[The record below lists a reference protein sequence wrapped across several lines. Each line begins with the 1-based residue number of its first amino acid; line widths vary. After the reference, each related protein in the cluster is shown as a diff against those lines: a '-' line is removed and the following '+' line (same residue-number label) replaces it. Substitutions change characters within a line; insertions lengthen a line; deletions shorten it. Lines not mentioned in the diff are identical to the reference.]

1 MSDSKCEGCQSQGS
15 CNQDPATCS
24 MPVPTRGGFKHIIA
38 VGSGKGGVGKSSVS
52 ALLAIGLA
60 RLGNRVALLDA
71 DITGPSIPSMM
82 GVSGM
87 PKGTPEGIEP
97 LASPSLGIRI
107 ISMNLFM
114 EDTSRPVVWRGPL
127 IGNVISQFWNDTN
140 WGDSEILVI
149 DLPPGTSDAPLT
161 VMQTIALDGIV
172 MVTTPQ
178 DLSTKIVEK
187 MMHMTRM
194 MNVPLVGVVENM
206 SHALCPHCGEKW
218 EIFGP
223 SHTGEICSRWD
234 IPVLSSLP
242 IDRNMSLLSD
252 AGRLEDY
259 AGGNQPVEMAEKI
272 MSALGSL
279 VTSPSDS
286 PRRV

>member
-1 MSDSKCEGCQSQGS
+1 MSENKCSGCPGEGS
-15 CNQDPATCS
+15 CSMDPSDCS
-24 MPVPTRGGFKHIIA
+24 MPVPTRGNFRHIIA

-60 RLGNRVALLDA
+60 GLGNKVALLDA

-82 GVSGM
+82 GVSGI
-87 PKGTPEGIEP
+87 PQGTPDGMIP
-97 LASPSLGIRI
+97 LSSPGLGIGI

-127 IGNVISQFWNDTN
+127 IGNVISQFWNDTD
-140 WGDSEILVI
+140 WGDAEILVI

-178 DLSTKIVEK
+178 DLSTRIVEK
-187 MMHMTRM
+187 MMHMTQM
-194 MNVPLVGVVENM
+194 MKVPLIGIIENM
-206 SHALCPHCGEKW
+206 SYALCPHCGERW
-218 EIFGP
+218 DLFGP
-223 SHTGEICSRWD
+223 SHLEEMRSRWD

-242 IDRNMSLLSD
+242 IDNRITLLGD
-252 AGRLEDY
+252 TGRLEEY
-259 AGGNQPVEMAEKI
+259 RNGNQPVEMAERVL
-272 MSALGSL
+272 SAIETL
-279 VTSPSDS
+279 VTTS
-286 PRRV
+286 